1 MLTITLIDVKLK
13 AVLVLIQYPL
23 AFKPHSYKEPK
34 QS

>member
-1 MLTITLIDVKLK
+1 MLKLMLIDVKLK

-23 AFKPHSYKEPK
+23 DVKPHSYREPK